1 MSASKLNNTD
11 IFQSMGGAT
20 PKTLLQLSAGSFRI
34 RKNGIEFKTASA
46 IPAWTEMTV
55 ELQAATSAKKLNCT
69 GVIVA
74 CSGNRHSGYTV
85 SMLFTGLTRQAQ
97 TRLDSLASALPA

>member
-11 IFQSMGGAT
+11 IFHPIGGAAS
-20 PKTLLQLSAGSFRI
+20 KTLLQLSAGSFRI
-34 RKNGIEFKTASA
+34 RKNGIEFKTANA

-55 ELQAATSAKKLNCT
+55 ELQAATSAKKVNCT

-74 CSGNRHSGYTV
+74 CNGSRHSGYIV

-97 TRLDSLASALPA
+97 TRLNSLASPSAA

>member
-1 MSASKLNNTD
+1 MSASKLNNSD
-11 IFQSMGGAT
+11 IFQPLGEAA

-34 RKNGIEFKTASA
+34 RKNGIEFKTTSA

-55 ELQAATSAKKLNCT
+55 ELQAATSVKKLNCT
-69 GVIVA
+69 GVVVA

-97 TRLDSLASALPA
+97 TRLDSLASASPA